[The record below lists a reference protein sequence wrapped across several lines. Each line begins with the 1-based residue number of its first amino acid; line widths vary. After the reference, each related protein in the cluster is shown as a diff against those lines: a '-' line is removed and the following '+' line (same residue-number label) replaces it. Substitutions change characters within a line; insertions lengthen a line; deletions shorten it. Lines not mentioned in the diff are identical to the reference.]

1 MGLFRFLFQIFSV
14 LSVFIMGVGSIIDL
28 PEGSVSSQQKFLLPS
43 VVYNSGSLILDS
55 QIEVQERCY
64 PSKFWEYIVNEAPS
78 TRPQALPSAKNIT
91 SMTFMG
97 ERRQHPNLRIKLNNI
112 LQYRAGEI

>member
-1 MGLFRFLFQIFSV
+1 MGSTQSTWGV
-14 LSVFIMGVGSIIDL
+14 LPVFIMGVGSIIDL

-43 VVYNSGSLILDS
+43 VVYNSGSLILDG

-64 PSKFWEYIVNEAPS
+64 PRVNEAPS